1 MFAMIQV
8 AAMTMSL
15 LDSPHSSLIGF
26 LLLLFVLAAGEL
38 VWPIHHSLLQ
48 PKGRLLTN
56 FGMGVLNMAL
66 LALLPISL
74 ITVAEWARQT
84 GFGLLNLVSLGW
96 VATAVITILARSLA
110 SYWLHRFS
118 HSNPLLWRIH
128 RVHHCDVAVDL
139 STGFRNHPLE
149 ALVVA
154 ACMIIAAALIGFA
167 PVPLA
172 LYEGAALAFSTW
184 SHANVRLPLWL
195 EPPVRTVFVTPD
207 MHHVHHSAARH
218 ETDSNY
224 GDLFSFWDRL
234 FGTYCSLDRTALR
247 GVRFGLE
254 NVEHPASLLR
264 QLSAPLRSVAADQLR

>member
-1 MFAMIQV
+1 MIEV
-8 AAMTMSL
+8 DDMTMSL
-15 LDSPHSSLIGF
+15 LESPHSGLATF
-26 LLLLFVLAAGEL
+26 LLLLVILAGSEL
-38 VWPIHHSLLQ
+38 VWPMHLSQLQ

-66 LALLPISL
+66 FALLPLSL
-74 ITVAEWARQT
+74 ITVAEWAKQT
-84 GFGLLNLVSLGW
+84 GFGLLNMVPLGW
-96 VATAVITILARSLA
+96 IATAVITILARSLTG
-110 SYWLHRFS
+110 YWLHRFS

-128 RVHHCDVAVDL
+128 RVHHCDVTVDL

-172 LYEGAALAFSTW
+172 FYEGTALVFSTW
-184 SHANVRLPLWL
+184 SHANVRLAHWL
-195 EPPVRTVFVTPD
+195 EPLVRILLVTPD
-207 MHHVHHSAARH
+207 MHHVHHSAVRH

-234 FGTYCSLDRTALR
+234 FGTYCPLDRTALR
-247 GVRFGLE
+247 GLRFGLE

-264 QLSAPLRSVAADQLR
+264 QLGAPLRGAAADQAR